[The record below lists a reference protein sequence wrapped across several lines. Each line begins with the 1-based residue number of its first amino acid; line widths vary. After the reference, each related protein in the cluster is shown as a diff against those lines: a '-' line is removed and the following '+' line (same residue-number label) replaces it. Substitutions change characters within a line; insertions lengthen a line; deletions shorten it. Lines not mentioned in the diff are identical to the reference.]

1 MDMRVCLAAEA
12 HVTTAAR
19 TNSPRAKEVRVIMV
33 HFIHNVATRLRR
45 DESGQGM
52 AEYALLAAL
61 IAVAAIGAISLL
73 GNQIGDVFNN
83 VVSDLQNAS

>member
-1 MDMRVCLAAEA
+1 MA
-12 HVTTAAR
+12 
-19 TNSPRAKEVRVIMV
+19 
-33 HFIHNVATRLRR
+33 HFIHNIAARLRR